1 MRAMLAALL
10 GLLFG
15 IIAGTLTT
23 LVFTDCK
30 LREAATLYVSQMRE
44 REAPGSPASHTFLT
58 MNAPFWHQWL
68 VPLMCPD
75 RGPHPS

>member
-1 MRAMLAALL
+1 MLAGVA

-44 REAPGSPASHTFLT
+44 RQVPGHPASYSVLT
-58 MNAPFWHQWL
+58 MNAPFWHQWF

-75 RGPHPS
+75 RQLRPS

>member
-1 MRAMLAALL
+1 MRTVLAGAV

-15 IIAGTLTT
+15 IVVGTLTT

-44 REAPGSPASHTFLT
+44 REVPDSTGSHVFLT

-75 RGPHPS
+75 RRPHPS